1 MNSVVGLPKGVIRN
15 GVLFKFNVDV
25 LYSSAI
31 FRDKIEI
38 L

>member
-1 MNSVVGLPKGVIRN
+1 MVGLPKGVIGN
-15 GVLFKFNVDV
+15 GVLFKFNVDA
-25 LYSSAI
+25 LYIRSSAI